1 MSMIEE
7 IYAREIFDSRGN
19 PTVEVELY
27 TESGAYGFARVP
39 SGASTGVHEALELRD
54 GEDRFGGKGVRKAC
68 SKVNEEIGPNLVGMD
83 VTFQSAI
90 DRALLELDGTDNKEN
105 LGANAMLGVSLAAAR
120 ASAEFLG
127 LPLYQVL
134 GGVSSSTLPIPQ
146 MNILNG
152 GEHADNNVDIQEFMI
167 MPIRANNFQHAMRM
181 GVEIFHA
188 LKNVLKDEGL
198 STSVGDE
205 GGFAPDL
212 KSNKEALEYIITA
225 IEKVGYKPGE
235 QVMLAIDAAASELYQ
250 GDKYHLEGE
259 GKSLTADEMIDLY
272 QDLVENY
279 PIISIED
286 GLSEDDWEGWKK
298 MTEKFQGKIQLV
310 GDDLF
315 VTNTDRLTRGIK
327 EDIANSI
334 LIKLN
339 QIGTVTETLEAIELA
354 KKNGYTSV
362 ISHRSGETDD
372 PFIADLAVATNAGQI
387 KTGAPSRMDR
397 VAKYNQL
404 IRISEELYGVS
415 RYPGMGSFY
424 NLEV

>member
-1 MSMIEE
+1 MIEE